1 MRIGVPKETAAGEH
15 RVALVP
21 EVVSKLKAKGLDVV
35 VQSGAGE
42 DALLTDA
49 AYIAAGAEIT
59 PDAAKVWGSDV
70 VVTIA
75 PPDPQAIRGLGSGSI
90 LIGFLAPLTSPQT
103 TRALAEAKATAF
115 AMEAI
120 PRISRAQAMDALS
133 SQANVA
139 GYRAALLGAEE
150 MGRFYPMLMTA
161 AGTIPP
167 AKVLVLGVGVAG
179 LQALA
184 TAKRLGART
193 TGYDVRPEVAEQV
206 ESLGAQ
212 WLDLGIEAS
221 GEGGYAREL
230 TEQERAQQQQALTDA
245 IKGFDVVITT
255 ALVPGRPAPR
265 LVTAEAVEGM
275 KPGSVI
281 VDLAGEA
288 GGNCEL
294 TEPGQTTVK
303 HDVKIVS
310 PLNLPAGM
318 AEHSSQLFARNV
330 QALLDLFVGEDGE
343 LQLDFDDEIVK
354 GACIMR
360 DGEIVNPGSESGSGG
375 LMILASTLTTNLAI
389 LVLAGFIGFVVI
401 SKVPNT
407 LHTPLMSGTNA
418 IHGIVLLGGLLVVGA
433 SGNGTFNKVI
443 LVIAIAFGTI
453 NVVGGFL
460 VTDRML
466 EMFKSKPKSA
476 GRGRQGKASRER
488 ASAGNVLPAG
498 PELPG
503 RPLHRRLRAVHPGAA
518 RALGPDDRGTGQPH
532 RGRRHDDRSDRHAS
546 EPGRGQLG
554 ADRDRRGAR
563 HRRRHPGAHAR

>member
-21 EVVSKLKAKGLDVV
+21 EVVSKLKGKGLDVV
-35 VQSGAGE
+35 VQSGAGA

-49 AYIAAGAEIT
+49 AFEEAGAQVS
-59 PDAAKVWGSDV
+59 PDEATVWGSDV

-75 PPDPQAIRGLGSGSI
+75 PPDPQQIRGLGSGSI
-90 LIGFLAPLTSPQT
+90 LIGFLAPLTSTQT

-120 PRISRAQAMDALS
+120 PRISRAQSMDALS
-133 SQANVA
+133 SQSNVA

-150 MGRFYPMLMTA
+150 IGRFYPMLMTA

-206 ESLGAQ
+206 QSLGAQ
-212 WLDLGIEAS
+212 WLDLGLEAS

-230 TEQERAQQQQALTDA
+230 TEEERARQQQALTDA

-255 ALVPGRPAPR
+255 ALVPGRPAPK

-294 TEPGQTTVK
+294 TEPGQTVVR

-330 QALLDLFVGEDGE
+330 LALLELFVGEDGA
-343 LQLDFDDEIVK
+343 LTLDFEDEIVS
-354 GACIMR
+354 GACIVR
-360 DGEIVNPGSESGSGG
+360 DGEIVNPG
-375 LMILASTLTTNLAI
+375 A
-389 LVLAGFIGFVVI
+389 
-401 SKVPNT
+401 
-407 LHTPLMSGTNA
+407 
-418 IHGIVLLGGLLVVGA
+418 
-433 SGNGTFNKVI
+433 
-443 LVIAIAFGTI
+443 
-453 NVVGGFL
+453 
-460 VTDRML
+460 
-466 EMFKSKPKSA
+466 
-476 GRGRQGKASRER
+476 KA
-488 ASAGNVLPAG
+488 
-498 PELPG
+498 
-503 RPLHRRLRAVHPGAA
+503 AVEAEG
-518 RALGPDDRGTGQPH
+518 
-532 RGRRHDDRSDRHAS
+532 
-546 EPGRGQLG
+546 
-554 ADRDRRGAR
+554 
-563 HRRRHPGAHAR
+563 

>member
-21 EVVSKLKAKGLDVV
+21 EVVGKLKAKSLDVL
-35 VQSGAGE
+35 VQSGAGA
-42 DALLTDA
+42 DALLTDEA
-49 AYIAAGAEIT
+49 FTAAGAEIS
-59 PDAAKVWGSDV
+59 PDASAVWGCDV
-70 VVTIA
+70 VLTIA

-103 TRALAEAKATAF
+103 TRALSDARATAF

-133 SQANVA
+133 SQSNVA

-150 MGRFYPMLMTA
+150 MGRFFPMLMTA

-212 WLDLGIEAS
+212 WLDLGLEAS

-230 TEQERAQQQQALTDA
+230 TDEERARQQQALTDA

-294 TEPGQTTVK
+294 TEPGQTVVR
-303 HDVKIVS
+303 HDVKIAS

-330 QALLDLFVGEDGE
+330 LALLELFVGEDGA
-343 LQLDFDDEIVK
+343 LSLDFDDEIVK
-354 GACIMR
+354 GACITR
-360 DGEIVNPGSESGSGG
+360 DGEIVNPG
-375 LMILASTLTTNLAI
+375 A
-389 LVLAGFIGFVVI
+389 
-401 SKVPNT
+401 
-407 LHTPLMSGTNA
+407 
-418 IHGIVLLGGLLVVGA
+418 
-433 SGNGTFNKVI
+433 
-443 LVIAIAFGTI
+443 
-453 NVVGGFL
+453 
-460 VTDRML
+460 
-466 EMFKSKPKSA
+466 
-476 GRGRQGKASRER
+476 KA
-488 ASAGNVLPAG
+488 
-498 PELPG
+498 
-503 RPLHRRLRAVHPGAA
+503 AVEAA
-518 RALGPDDRGTGQPH
+518 P
-532 RGRRHDDRSDRHAS
+532 
-546 EPGRGQLG
+546 
-554 ADRDRRGAR
+554 
-563 HRRRHPGAHAR
+563 

>member
-1 MRIGVPKETAAGEH
+1 VGER

-35 VQSGAGE
+35 VQSDAGA
-42 DALLTDA
+42 DAMLTDA
-49 AYIAAGAEIT
+49 AFLDAGAQIAT
-59 PDAAKVWGSDV
+59 DASEVWHSDV

-103 TRALAEAKATAF
+103 TRALADAKATAF

-133 SQANVA
+133 SQSNVA

-212 WLDLGIEAS
+212 WLDLGLEAS

-294 TEPGQTTVK
+294 TEPGETVVR

-310 PLNLPAGM
+310 PLNLPASM
-318 AEHSSQLFARNV
+318 AEHASQLFARNV
-330 QALLDLFVGEDGE
+330 QSLLDLFIGEDGA

-354 GACIMR
+354 GACIVR
-360 DGEIVNPGSESGSGG
+360 DGEIV
-375 LMILASTLTTNLAI
+375 
-389 LVLAGFIGFVVI
+389 
-401 SKVPNT
+401 
-407 LHTPLMSGTNA
+407 
-418 IHGIVLLGGLLVVGA
+418 
-433 SGNGTFNKVI
+433 
-443 LVIAIAFGTI
+443 
-453 NVVGGFL
+453 
-460 VTDRML
+460 
-466 EMFKSKPKSA
+466 
-476 GRGRQGKASRER
+476 
-488 ASAGNVLPAG
+488 
-498 PELPG
+498 
-503 RPLHRRLRAVHPGAA
+503 HPGAKA
-518 RALGPDDRGTGQPH
+518 AVEAAGGA
-532 RGRRHDDRSDRHAS
+532 AS
-546 EPGRGQLG
+546 GGVPR
-554 ADRDRRGAR
+554 
-563 HRRRHPGAHAR
+563 